1 MKKSFDLESLNRFLK
16 TLKGGSNRLERYRQY
31 IERLEFDKSEKAE
44 VVRKTFEEECEEY
57 YKLEDRLYT
66 LLNDLSEE
74 ERDIIVSHYILG
86 ISVEKLAKSYF
97 VDRVTLYRWIE
108 KIKIILVK
116 KWVK

>member
-86 ISVEKLAKSYF
+86 ISVEKLAMELYL
-97 VDRVTLYRWIE
+97 DRSTLYLWIK
-108 KIKIILVK
+108 KIKEILVK
-116 KWVK
+116 KWGE